1 MGYAE
6 RNTWA
11 QVITSII
18 AAAVYAAVLVRRL
31 RIQATHEV
39 QWVQPMLWTIGA
51 TIVAAILLSI
61 GIGIVAGMINSD
73 TEHRADLRDL
83 EIDRFGNRIGQAFL
97 LAGSLGAL
105 ILAMVRADWF
115 WIGNTLFAG
124 LFLFAVVG
132 GIARLI
138 AYRRGFQ

>member
-11 QVITSII
+11 QVISSII
-18 AAAVYAAVLVRRL
+18 AAAVYAVVLIPRL
-31 RIQATHEV
+31 RTQTAHEV
-39 QWVQPMLWTIGA
+39 QWVQPMLWTIVA
-51 TIVAAILLSI
+51 SIVASIVLSI
-61 GIGIVAGMINSD
+61 GIGIVAGMINPD
-73 TEHRADLRDL
+73 TEHRADLRDQ

-97 LAGSLGAL
+97 IAGSLGAL
-105 ILAMVRADWF
+105 TLTMVRADWF

-124 LFLFAVVG
+124 FILFTVVG